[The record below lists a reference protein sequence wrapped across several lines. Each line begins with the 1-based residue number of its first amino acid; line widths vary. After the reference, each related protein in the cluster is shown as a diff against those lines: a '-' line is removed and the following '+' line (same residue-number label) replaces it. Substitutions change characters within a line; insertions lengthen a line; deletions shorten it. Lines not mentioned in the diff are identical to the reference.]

1 MLGMNAKLV
10 GIGILFVSALVWA
23 VTSVTEPEQSA
34 EDQVGGRT
42 GVETVP
48 VPATVAILQSR
59 LTQLELQHSQA
70 MARLS
75 MLEGRLSTLPQGPV
89 FEESDTT
96 AAVPMMV
103 PSEAENM
110 LVNRIPGAP
119 PQQAQWFAEA
129 GITEE
134 EFSDMERQIAQFNR
148 DGFEQDW
155 LQRRQNYIDSP
166 PRGGSQDQLR
176 ATLGDDA
183 YDRYLYASGNGN
195 RVRIGGVLPD
205 SAAAVAG
212 LAPGDVVLS
221 YADERVFNF
230 NDLRRLSYQGEV
242 GEPVVME
249 VRSSDNSVSQL
260 VMPRGP
266 LGVSGLGRWREI
278 PGG

>member
-1 MLGMNAKLV
+1 MNAKLV
-10 GIGILFVSALVWA
+10 GIGILLGSALVWA
-23 VTSVTEPEQSA
+23 VTSVTEPEQSSD
-34 EDQVGGRT
+34 DQVDRHAD
-42 GVETVP
+42 VETAPVP
-48 VPATVAILQSR
+48 VKVAVLQSR
-59 LTQLELQHSQA
+59 LTQLELQHTQA

-75 MLEGRLSTLPQGPV
+75 MLEGRLSTMPQGPV
-89 FEESDTT
+89 FEESDT
-96 AAVPMMV
+96 APAVPMV
-103 PSEAENM
+103 GPSQAENL
-110 LVNRIPGAP
+110 LVNRLPGAP

-134 EFSDMERQIAQFNR
+134 EFSDMERQAAQINR

-155 LQRRQNYIDSP
+155 LQRRQNYLDSP
-166 PRGGSQDQLR
+166 PGSGSQDQLR
-176 ATLGDDA
+176 NSLGDDA

-249 VRSSDNSVSQL
+249 VRRSDDSVSQL

-266 LGVSGLGRWREI
+266 LGVSGLGRWREV